1 MLRYTNRVT
10 TSQQLPIGNR
20 QCKGRCAILSL
31 FPVSQFA
38 PEAEYKTVTLIDLQQ
53 KLKHRVETAALDLFG
68 IELEQVA
75 AETPPKPELGDLAF
89 PVAFELAKRI
99 KLGTGVKLAPRS
111 IAEQIKTKL
120 EADDEVARVEV
131 AGAGYL
137 NLFFDRAK
145 LLATFA
151 LATAP
156 ETDDVPAE
164 SSEVRPKQMVE
175 HTSINPNK
183 AAHIGHVRNAVLGD
197 TYVRI
202 LKAAGSRVEVQNY
215 IDNTGVQ
222 VADVVVGFMHIEKMN
237 LEQIKALDSSL
248 PEDRPFDYFCWNLYT
263 KVGLFYRNGDPDG
276 QNDPERLKLRTE
288 ILHALEEGN
297 NTISELAD
305 YVATRNVECILDTM
319 ERLGIRYDLLARE
332 SEILHLHFWDRAFEL
347 MKSKGVIRLETEG
360 KNKGCWVMP
369 FESHTGTDEH
379 EADKIIVRSNGTVT
393 YTGKDI
399 AYQLWKLGHLGLD
412 FNYKP
417 FRAYS
422 DNHVAWVTT
431 AGANAEVLPE
441 VPRPNFGGG
450 VTVYNVID
458 SRQSYPQEIVS
469 RGVAALIPELGRDA
483 SVHLSYEMVAL
494 SPAACAELGIQIS
507 AEDSG
512 KPYIEMSGRKGLG
525 VKADDLID
533 RLEADA
539 LREVV
544 VRHPELSAEE
554 SQATAHEIA
563 VGALRYFLLKFTRNS
578 VIAFDFKEALSF
590 EGETGPY
597 CQYAAVRANSIFRKL
612 DESARLKATEFL
624 GTSATDSA
632 VRDRAVSVLGDEAG
646 TEVWSMVMLAQRL
659 HEVVNQC
666 RASQEPA
673 NLAKYTFNLAKSFNL
688 FYHRHRIIIEE
699 DEMKKA
705 ILIAA
710 ADIARRQLTAALAI
724 LGISVPE
731 RM

>member
-1 MLRYTNRVT
+1 
-10 TSQQLPIGNR
+10 
-20 QCKGRCAILSL
+20 
-31 FPVSQFA
+31 
-38 PEAEYKTVTLIDLQQ
+38 VTLLKLQQ
-53 KLKHRVETAALDLFG
+53 KLKRHVEAAALELFG
-68 IELEQVA
+68 VELPQIP
-75 AETPPKPELGDLAF
+75 AETPPKTELGDLAF

-99 KLGTGVKLAPRS
+99 KLGTGVKLAPRA
-111 IAEQIKTKL
+111 IAEQLKSRL
-120 EADDEVARVEV
+120 ESDAEVERVEV

-137 NLFFDRAK
+137 NIFFNRAA
-145 LLATFA
+145 LLRTFA
-151 LATAP
+151 PAP
-156 ETDDVPAE
+156 EPKAETVPAD
-164 SSEVRPKQMVE
+164 SAAIRPKQMVE

-197 TYVRI
+197 TFVRI
-202 LKAAGSRVEVQNY
+202 LQAAGERVEIQNY

-222 VADVVVGFMHIEKMN
+222 VADVVVGFMHIEEKS
-237 LEQIKALDSSL
+237 LEEIQVLDSFL
-248 PEDRPFDYFCWNLYT
+248 PADRPFDYYCWDLYT
-263 KVGLFYRNGDPDG
+263 QVGLFYRDGNPDG
-276 QNDPERLKLRTE
+276 ETNPEKLKLRNE

-297 NTISELAD
+297 NPIAELAD

-332 SEILHLHFWDRAFEL
+332 SEILHLHFWEKAFEL
-347 MKSKGVIRLETEG
+347 MKSAGVIRLEDQG

-417 FRAYS
+417 FRKYP
-422 DNHVAWVTT
+422 DNYVTWVTT
-431 AGANAEVLPE
+431 TEPNAEVLPE

-469 RGVAALIPELGRDA
+469 RGVAALVPELGKDA

-494 SPAACAELGIQIS
+494 SPAACEELGIQLS
-507 AEDSG
+507 TEDRG

-539 LREVV
+539 LREVEQ
-544 VRHPELSAEE
+544 RHPELNSSEAK
-554 SQATAHEIA
+554 ATAHEIA

-612 DESARLKATEFL
+612 DEPMFNAATNLLQQSAGDSALQQRATEL
-624 GTSATDSA
+624 
-632 VRDRAVSVLGDEAG
+632 LGDEAG
-646 TEVWSMVMLAQRL
+646 TEVWSMIMLAQRL
-659 HEVVNQC
+659 EEVVTQC
-666 RASQEPA
+666 RSSEEPA
-673 NLAKYTFNLAKSFNL
+673 NLAKYAFNLAKSFNL
-688 FYHRHRIIIEE
+688 FYHRHRILAEA
-699 DEMKKA
+699 DDLKKA

-710 ADIARRQLTAALAI
+710 ADIARRQLTAALNI
-724 LGISVPE
+724 LGITVPE